1 MNSLKTKKGFTLIEL
16 LVVIAIIGTLMGLL
30 LPAVQNAREA
40 GRRSTC
46 TNNMRQIGLAMHA
59 YETQNNNLPG
69 WRNQLKGSGGVA
81 GLTVSWPVP
90 ILPNLERKDVFT
102 AWNTATPG
110 AGAVLTASYTPVIS
124 AFMCPTSPPANETT
138 GSLVYAMNGGTGT
151 EAVFGSANVSQPRGD
166 GVALDRVGGSAY
178 SALNINLDII
188 TGGDGTTN
196 TLLLAEKCGSMVL
209 NQMNL
214 FDMNSS
220 SSVAENYQ
228 RANKEPGQ
236 SSATDWSLSANSPR
250 VVLLPGSGGVP
261 STNVINPQNGGEEYR
276 YPSSNHPGG
285 CNVIFADGHTAFLQE
300 AVQPLVYV
308 QLMTS
313 NSTQDSSPPLSN
325 RVHTIWGTRNTAT
338 QPPLPPIND
347 NSY

>member
-1 MNSLKTKKGFTLIEL
+1 MNTLRRRSGFTLIEL
-16 LVVIAIIGTLMGLL
+16 LVVIAIIGILMGLL

-46 TNNMRQIGLAMHA
+46 INNMRQIGLAMHA
-59 YETQNNNLPG
+59 YESQKGNLPG
-69 WRNQLKGSGGVA
+69 WRNSLTGG
-81 GLTVSWPVP
+81 LDVSWPTL

-102 AWNTATPG
+102 VWNNATPS
-110 AGAVLTASYTPVIS
+110 TASSVITADYTPVIS

-151 EAVFGSANVSQPRGD
+151 EAIFGTANVNQARGD
-166 GVALDRVGGSAY
+166 GVALDCVGGSAY
-178 SALNINLDII
+178 NSLNINLDII

-196 TLLLAEKCGSMVL
+196 TILVAEKCGSMIL
-209 NQMNL
+209 TQMDL
-214 FDMNSS
+214 FDMASS
-220 SSVAENYQ
+220 SYQ
-228 RANKEPGQ
+228 R
-236 SSATDWSLSANSPR
+236 SAMPMGASAEQDWSPDASTPKI
-250 VVLLPGSGGVP
+250 VMLPPSVPNGGVP
-261 STNVINPQNGGEEYR
+261 STNVINPQSSGYR

-285 CNVIFADGHTAFLQE
+285 CNVVFADGHTAFLQE

-325 RVHTIWGTRNTAT
+325 RVRTIWGTRNPAT